1 MNNIKRKKK
10 KRTDWTKRGNSLK
23 QIHLVADSESRYG
36 FVISGQQPSIIKSIV
51 RNSPASLAGLRSGD
65 FLISVNGQNVYD
77 KNHDEIVKLISE
89 SSTQLT
95 ITISDNFLSESSDE
109 SFSAHHSQQLRP
121 KNKFKSSPGYRDV
134 RKSVENI
141 TDNLTPAAAA
151 MGSSQFASYAA
162 KSDHATNYGASTS
175 LNLATE
181 LINHEKVSFRVI
193 CGYLGTI
200 DGIKNEQATPINCC
214 IRKLRQEKRNP
225 LLVSLLIYDVIIDRF
240 S

>member
-10 KRTDWTKRGNSLK
+10 KRTDWSKRGNLK
-23 QIHLVADSESRYG
+23 QIHLVADSEKKFGQKFG

-51 RNSPASLAGLRSGD
+51 KNSPASLAGLRSGD
-65 FLISVNGQNVYD
+65 FLISVNGQNVYE
-77 KNHDEIVKLISE
+77 KNHDEIVALIS
-89 SSTQLT
+89 SSTHELT

-109 SFSAHHSQQLRP
+109 DFSHAQIRP
-121 KNKFKSSPGYRDV
+121 KNKFKSSPGYRDM

-141 TDNLTPAAAA
+141 TNNLTPSA
-151 MGSSQFASYAA
+151 MGSSQYTYANSLSNQ
-162 KSDHATNYGASTS
+162 SDLATNYGASTS
-175 LNLATE
+175 LSLASE

-200 DGIKNEQATPINCC
+200 DGVKNEQATPINCC

-225 LLVSLLIYDVIIDRF
+225 LLVCDLQCDN
-240 S
+240 

>member
-10 KRTDWTKRGNSLK
+10 KRTDWTKRGNLK
-23 QIHLVADSESRYG
+23 QIHLVADSEKKFGQKFG

-65 FLISVNGQNVYD
+65 FLISVNGQNVYE
-77 KNHDEIVKLISE
+77 KNHDEIVALISE

-109 SFSAHHSQQLRP
+109 DFSIHHSQIRP
-121 KNKFKSSPGYRDV
+121 KNKFKSSPGYRDM

-141 TDNLTPAAAA
+141 TNNLTSSA
-151 MGSSQFASYAA
+151 MGSSSQYTYANSSSNQ
-162 KSDHATNYGASTS
+162 SDLATNYGASTS
-175 LNLATE
+175 FSLASE

-225 LLVSLLIYDVIIDRF
+225 LLVCDLRCDN
-240 S
+240 